1 MHYDAQLN
9 NHGLKHNP
17 FKALITPRPIGWI
30 STLSNAG
37 VLNLAPYSFFNA
49 VSDMPPMVMF
59 SSAGKKDTLAN
70 IEQTGEFVCSIV
82 SNKLRDAMNMSSA
95 AVNNDVDE
103 FKLAGVTTAP
113 SIYVTPPRVA
123 EAPAALECRHWKTLP
138 LPAPKGK
145 SESVYWVVFGEVVGV
160 YIDDNYI
167 NEGIFDVA
175 SVQPLARLGY
185 MDYSFVDAETMF
197 TLNRPQVE
205 NDGTTAT
212 LIPGPWDGI
221 YR

>member
-1 MHYDAQLN
+1 MHYGTQLN

-30 STLSNAG
+30 STVSKSG

-49 VSDMPPMVMF
+49 VSDQPPMVMF
-59 SSAGKKDTLAN
+59 SSIGRKDSLIN
-70 IEQTGEFVCSIV
+70 IEDTGEFVCSLV
-82 SNKLRDAMNMSSA
+82 SNDLRDAMNMSSA
-95 AVNNDVDE
+95 AVNHDIDE
-103 FKLAGVTTAP
+103 FKLAGVTAAD
-113 SIYVTPPRVA
+113 SFYVKPPRVA

-138 LPAPKGK
+138 LPAPEGRP
-145 SESVYWVVFGEVVGV
+145 ELAYWLVFGEVVGV

-167 NEGIFDVA
+167 KEGIFDVA
-175 SVQPLARLGY
+175 AAQPLARLGY
-185 MDYSFVDAETMF
+185 MDYSYVNEQSMF
-197 TLNRPQVE
+197 TLNRPQVD
-205 NDGTTAT
+205 NKGSTAT